1 MDKTWDEHGM
11 QLSTHVGSL
20 HRRIDDLRDVV
31 TQQSASFDR
40 RFDSIDRRLNTHLM
54 LGGGLVVALLAVAG
68 GLIASLLTA

>member
-1 MDKTWDEHGM
+1 M

-31 TQQSASFDR
+31 TQQSASFDQ

-68 GLIASLLTA
+68 GLIAALLTA